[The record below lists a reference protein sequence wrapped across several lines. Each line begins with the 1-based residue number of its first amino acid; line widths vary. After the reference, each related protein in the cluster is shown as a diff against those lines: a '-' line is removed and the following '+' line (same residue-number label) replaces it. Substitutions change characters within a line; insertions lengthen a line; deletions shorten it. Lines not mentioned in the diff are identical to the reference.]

1 MINQKFKTILISCA
15 ILFTAT
21 NIKAVSLKS
30 AYNTPPGFEI
40 KLVPQLNLNDKKK
53 KEDKLQWHRTPARIP
68 IMLYLDDHTLYII
81 GNDDCYPI
89 TIEVKDEQEPP
100 IALYTI
106 PDNKTEPIVLPESW
120 NGRFKILVSYCE
132 RIYEGHIDLTR

>member
-1 MINQKFKTILISCA
+1 MNTSKLFLFIAALTCSINTSICLGAQSCISEK
-15 ILFTAT
+15 IPTSG
-21 NIKAVSLKS
+21 NEVI
-30 AYNTPPGFEI
+30 
-40 KLVPQLNLNDKKK
+40 LVPKDDSKSKSK
-53 KEDKLQWHRTPARIP
+53 GQWHRIPARIP
-68 IMLYLDDHTLYII
+68 IMLYLDDHTLYSI
-81 GNDDCYPI
+81 GNDECYLI
-89 TIEVKDEQEPP
+89 TIEVKDEQGTP

>member
-1 MINQKFKTILISCA
+1 MIADS
-15 ILFTAT
+15 
-21 NIKAVSLKS
+21 KS
-30 AYNTPPGFEI
+30 KSKG
-40 KLVPQLNLNDKKK
+40 
-53 KEDKLQWHRTPARIP
+53 QWHRIPARIP
-68 IMLYLDDHTLYII
+68 IMLYLDDHTLYSI

-89 TIEVKDEQEPP
+89 TIEVKDEQEIP

>member
-1 MINQKFKTILISCA
+1 MR
-15 ILFTAT
+15 
-21 NIKAVSLKS
+21 
-30 AYNTPPGFEI
+30 
-40 KLVPQLNLNDKKK
+40 K
-53 KEDKLQWHRTPARIP
+53 KEDKLKWHRTPARIP
-68 IMLYLDDHTLYII
+68 IMLYLDDHTLYSI

-89 TIEVKDEQEPP
+89 TIEVKDEQETP

>member
-40 KLVPQLNLNDKKK
+40 KLVPQLNLNDEKK
-53 KEDKLQWHRTPARIP
+53 KEDKLKWHRTPARIP
-68 IMLYLDDHTLYII
+68 IMLYLDDHTLYSI

-89 TIEVKDEQEPP
+89 TIEVKDEQETPHCS
-100 IALYTI
+100 IHY
-106 PDNKTEPIVLPESW
+106 S
-120 NGRFKILVSYCE
+120 
-132 RIYEGHIDLTR
+132 

>member
-1 MINQKFKTILISCA
+1 MNSLNGTISSDALDRR
-15 ILFTAT
+15 F
-21 NIKAVSLKS
+21 S
-30 AYNTPPGFEI
+30 AEVIFWT
-40 KLVPQLNLNDKKK
+40 LLNLNDEKK
-53 KEDKLQWHRTPARIP
+53 KEDKLKWHRTPARIP
-68 IMLYLDDHTLYII
+68 IMLYLDDHTLYSI

-89 TIEVKDEQEPP
+89 TIEVKDEQETP